1 MKIIKMMLVATI
13 VVAGLSACNSSKN
26 TSKECSADTTEL
38 VSDSV
43 EAMQMPELSQT
54 FGEWKIVKVGDMAVD
69 FEASLVI
76 NDDNTFGAHICNSFG
91 GEVAQELRR
100 PDAICFKNVA
110 RTQMMGPEEEMK
122 VEDAF
127 ADVLNKV
134 QFFAVK
140 GNTLQLLDADNNV
153 VVEGKGVS
161 LR

>member
-1 MKIIKMMLVATI
+1 MKIIKMILVATI
-13 VVAGLSACNSSKN
+13 VVACLSACNSSKN
-26 TSKECSADTTEL
+26 SSKECSADTTEL

-54 FGEWKIVKVGDMAVD
+54 FGEWKIVKVGDMTVD

-76 NDDNTFGAHICNSFG
+76 NDDNTFGAHICDSFG

>member
-1 MKIIKMMLVATI
+1 MKIIKIMFVATL
-13 VVAGLSACNSSKN
+13 VVASLSACNSSKKCN
-26 TSKECSADTTEL
+26 NECCADTTE
-38 VSDSV
+38 VVGDSV

-54 FGEWKIVKVGDMAVD
+54 FGEWKIVKVGDMTVD
-69 FEASLVI
+69 FDASLVI

-110 RTQMMGPEEEMK
+110 RTDMMGPEEQMK

-127 ADVLNKV
+127 AEVLNKV

-153 VVEGKGVS
+153 VMEGMGVN
-161 LR
+161 

>member
-1 MKIIKMMLVATI
+1 MKIIKIMLVATM

-26 TSKECSADTTEL
+26 SSKECSADTTEL
-38 VSDSV
+38 VGDSV
-43 EAMQMPELSQT
+43 EAMQMPELSQA

-153 VVEGKGVS
+153 VVEGRGVN
-161 LR
+161 